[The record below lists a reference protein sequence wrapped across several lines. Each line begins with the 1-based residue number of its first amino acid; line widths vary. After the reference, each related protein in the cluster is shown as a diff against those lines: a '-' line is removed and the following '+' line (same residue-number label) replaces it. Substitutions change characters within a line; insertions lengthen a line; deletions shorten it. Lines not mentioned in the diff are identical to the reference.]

1 VINFIA
7 NIQNLYQHFNFK
19 QNNGNINVIFLK
31 LSMKLTLLDAL
42 KVSYT
47 CKTYNFRIR
56 THVNIIWLSC
66 HMDMNM
72 QICMVI

>member
-7 NIQNLYQHFNFK
+7 NIQNLLQHFDFK

-47 CKTYNFRIR
+47 CKRI
-56 THVNIIWLSC
+56 ILESGL
-66 HMDMNM
+66 M
-72 QICMVI
+72 